1 MALRP
6 KPIGS
11 LSIHIGGILSIRIRV
26 SSSARIQGGE
36 SCRGTLNGTKA

>member
-1 MALRP
+1 MAFRSR
-6 KPIGS
+6 PIGS

-36 SCRGTLNGTKA
+36 PCKGTSNGTNT